1 MGGCRRCHYHC
12 HRREPPPTPPSLLP
26 PLAGLPPPPLPS
38 VGSRRQEGEGE
49 EGSHI
54 AATLSCSHRR
64 YPLLWIWE
72 GRKRRGEQNMGE
84 VREGL
89 CRLLRALSAPSLSGH
104 AAVAAPPLRR
114 REREREG
121 EGPRMLPP
129 PSPVPAVA
137 WLSVIAGCGWRCH
150 GVQ

>member
-12 HRREPPPTPPSLLP
+12 HRREAPPTPPSLLP

-38 VGSRRQEGEGE
+38 VGSGRQEGEGE
-49 EGSHI
+49 EGSRI

-114 REREREG
+114 REREG
-121 EGPRMLPP
+121 G
-129 PSPVPAVA
+129 
-137 WLSVIAGCGWRCH
+137 
-150 GVQ
+150 